1 MGELKGDAI
10 YMNLIKPFAS
20 IHERGNIKM
29 SLVFVCIRP
38 SAIYQIECAN
48 MEKNPQTQ
56 HFRETFKCSIAV
68 LCWEDYSHVRSTGHV
83 TLSIAW
89 S

>member
-1 MGELKGDAI
+1 MGELKGNAI

-48 MEKNPQTQ
+48 MKKTHKHNI
-56 HFRETFKCSIAV
+56 FGKLLNV
-68 LCWEDYSHVRSTGHV
+68 LLQYCVGKITVIFALLAMLHS
-83 TLSIAW
+83 L
-89 S
+89 

>member
-48 MEKNPQTQ
+48 MEKKPTNT
-56 HFRETFKCSIAV
+56 TFS
-68 LCWEDYSHVRSTGHV
+68 GNF
-83 TLSIAW
+83 
-89 S
+89 

>member
-1 MGELKGDAI
+1 MGELKGNAI

-29 SLVFVCIRP
+29 SLVFVCIRL

-48 MEKNPQTQ
+48 MKKKYKHNI
-56 HFRETFKCSIAV
+56 FGKLLNV
-68 LCWEDYSHVRSTGHV
+68 LLQYCVGKITAMFALLAMLHS
-83 TLSIAW
+83 L
-89 S
+89 

>member
-1 MGELKGDAI
+1 MGELKGNAI

-29 SLVFVCIRP
+29 SLVFVCIRL

-48 MEKNPQTQ
+48 MKKKYKHNI
-56 HFRETFKCSIAV
+56 FGKLLNV
-68 LCWEDYSHVRSTGHV
+68 LLQYCVGKITVIFALLAMLHS
-83 TLSIAW
+83 L
-89 S
+89 